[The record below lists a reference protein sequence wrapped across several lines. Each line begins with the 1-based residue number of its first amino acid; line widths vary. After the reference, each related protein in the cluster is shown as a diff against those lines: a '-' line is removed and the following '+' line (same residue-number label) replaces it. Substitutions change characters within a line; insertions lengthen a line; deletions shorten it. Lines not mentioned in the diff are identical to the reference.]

1 MKRYVFPEEKRSALE
16 SLRQPF
22 AIYQFID
29 KRVVTLL
36 LSDGF
41 CDLFGYKDDR
51 ASAIYDMD
59 NDMYRND
66 HPDDVARIADDA
78 VRFATE
84 GGTYD
89 VVYRTKI
96 RGTSDYMIVHA
107 KGEHVYMEDGTRLA
121 QVWYTDEGIYVEGA
135 AESGFEITRTLSNA
149 LHEQSI
155 VRTARYDDLTGLP
168 NMSYF
173 FELAEAWKKAI
184 QEKDGHPVL
193 LYIDFSGM
201 KFFNSKYGFAEGNRM
216 LKSFARLLV
225 ESFSNENSCRI
236 GADHFA
242 VIAEEDGI
250 EEKLKDIFHGFGEL
264 YGGKTPPVNVGI
276 YPYRVEDVHVS
287 SACDGAKLACST
299 LKGSYVSGY
308 SYYSTSLREDT
319 LQKQYVIETLDTAIR
334 EKWIQ
339 VYLQPIIRIVNGRVC
354 DVEALARWIDPE
366 KGMMSPGEFIPVLEQ
381 SGLIYKLDLYML
393 DRILEM
399 IRIQKENGFHIIPHS
414 INLSRSDFEA
424 CDIVEEIRSRVDAAG
439 IDRDRITIEITE
451 SVIGSDFEFMKD
463 KVHRFRELG
472 FPVWMDDFGSGYSSL
487 DVLQSIKFDLIKF
500 DMSFM
505 RKLDE
510 GKEGKII
517 LTELMRMA
525 TALGVDTVCE
535 GVETESQARFL
546 KEIGCSK
553 LQGFYYSRP
562 IPFETILERK
572 QSGTLIENENP
583 EESDYYESIGRV
595 NLFDLGVITSEN
607 ENALQKA
614 FDTIPIAILEVKDD
628 RARYVRNNRSYQDF
642 ISHSFHI
649 DMLEALTEYGNA
661 PIGYGEKFVAV
672 VRQCCENGD
681 RAFFDEKL
689 PDDSVVHTFVSRIGV
704 NPVTGSA
711 AVVVA
716 VLSITEPDD
725 RTTYVDIAKSLA
737 ADYYNIFVIDLDTNE
752 YDEYSSRVGGEE
764 LSAVRHGMD
773 FFESARRDTMIRIF
787 KEDRETFLKWFT
799 RDNVLHELDTQGAF
813 TTTYRLID
821 TGEPMYVNMKITRM
835 QGGNRLII
843 GISIIDAQMKLQE
856 EDKRLRQEKTA
867 LGRIAA
873 LAGRYIALYLVDVET
888 EHFLEYN
895 SSKEYDRLGL
905 TKQGEAFF
913 TQVKKDSY
921 DNIYPEDIQRHLK
934 VLTKENMLKEI
945 RKNGLF
951 FHNYRLLMN
960 GKYVPITLRAALIKE
975 DDGEKLIL
983 GVSRLFTKEQDLDE
997 AGILYS
1003 HIAYSLARDC
1013 TDLYYVNIDTDEF
1026 IEYNTDDDLG
1036 VLTQARRGSDFFEG
1050 CERDAK
1056 LFVHPEDQA
1065 AFVHAMNRDFLRDVL
1080 DRSGVYELTY
1090 RRIKNG
1096 RTFCVRMKVSRI
1108 EDDRRIVVIAVYD
1121 IGQGS

>member
-1 MKRYVFPEEKRSALE
+1 MKRYVFPEEKRSAQE

-96 RGTSDYMIVHA
+96 RSTSDYMIVHA

-399 IRIQKENGFHIIPHS
+399 IRIQKENGFDIIPHS

-553 LQGFYYSRP
+553 LQGLVLGS
-562 IPFETILERK
+562 EK
-572 QSGTLIENENP
+572 A

-628 RARYVRNNRSYQDF
+628 RARYVRSNRSYQDF

-773 FFESARRDTMIRIF
+773 FFESARRDAMIRIF
-787 KEDRETFLKWFT
+787 EDDRETFLKWFT

-960 GKYVPITLRAALIKE
+960 GKYVPLTLRAALIKE

>member
-1 MKRYVFPEEKRSALE
+1 M
-16 SLRQPF
+16 
-22 AIYQFID
+22 
-29 KRVVTLL
+29 
-36 LSDGF
+36 
-41 CDLFGYKDDR
+41 
-51 ASAIYDMD
+51 
-59 NDMYRND
+59 
-66 HPDDVARIADDA
+66 
-78 VRFATE
+78 
-84 GGTYD
+84 
-89 VVYRTKI
+89 
-96 RGTSDYMIVHA
+96 
-107 KGEHVYMEDGTRLA
+107 
-121 QVWYTDEGIYVEGA
+121 
-135 AESGFEITRTLSNA
+135 
-149 LHEQSI
+149 
-155 VRTARYDDLTGLP
+155 
-168 NMSYF
+168 
-173 FELAEAWKKAI
+173 
-184 QEKDGHPVL
+184 
-193 LYIDFSGM
+193 
-201 KFFNSKYGFAEGNRM
+201 
-216 LKSFARLLV
+216 
-225 ESFSNENSCRI
+225 
-236 GADHFA
+236 
-242 VIAEEDGI
+242 
-250 EEKLKDIFHGFGEL
+250 
-264 YGGKTPPVNVGI
+264 
-276 YPYRVEDVHVS
+276 EDVHVS

-773 FFESARRDTMIRIF
+773 FFESARRDAMIRIF
-787 KEDRETFLKWFT
+787 EDDRETFLKWFT

-960 GKYVPITLRAALIKE
+960 GKYVPLTLRAALIKE